1 MTILQVFHISP
12 LIRLTLLLLYAA
24 LTVPLPRLAQVTA
37 APFSPLTMG
46 VALGIGGIFLYA
58 ILTEQVV
65 VSEEGLAVTYPQWV
79 NWALRRGWFLRWDQ
93 VRSLKPRWTGQGG
106 IVYYLV
112 SHPVRHAEQTESD
125 SPAAYL
131 LPMRIAGFAQL
142 LRWVEEKTGI
152 DTRTVTPLAQPWM
165 YFILLGCTLIL
176 LTIDFWIL
184 WTLPEL

>member
-12 LIRLTLLLLYAA
+12 LIRLTLLLLYTA

-37 APFSPLTMG
+37 APLSPLTMG
-46 VALGIGGIFLYA
+46 IALGIGGIFLYA

-79 NWALRRGWFLRWDQ
+79 NWALRRGWFLPWDQ
-93 VRSLKPRWTGQGG
+93 VKSLKPRWTGQGG

-112 SHPVRHAEQTESD
+112 RHAEQAESD
-125 SPAAYL
+125 SPSAYL
-131 LPMRIAGFAQL
+131 LPMRVAGFAQL

-152 DTRTVTPLAQPWM
+152 DTRTVTPWM
-165 YFILLGCTLIL
+165 YFILLGCTLL
-176 LTIDFWIL
+176 LLAIDFWIL